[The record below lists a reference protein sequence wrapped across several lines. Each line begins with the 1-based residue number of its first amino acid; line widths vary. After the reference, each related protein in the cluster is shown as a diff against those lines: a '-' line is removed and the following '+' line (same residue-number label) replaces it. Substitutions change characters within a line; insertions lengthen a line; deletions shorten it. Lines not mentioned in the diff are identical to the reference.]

1 MRYEDMIFVAAEP
14 VPVIKVTPEQR
25 KRLVRVLYPIISE
38 YYRKQ
43 QEQEKRAE
51 GAE

>member
-14 VPVIKVTPEQR
+14 VPVIEVTPEQR
-25 KRLVRVLYPIISE
+25 KRLVRALYPIISE

-43 QEQEKRAE
+43 QEEKVEAE
-51 GAE
+51 DTE